1 MHITHLLFLLSAWK
15 DLFLTGGYSQQ
26 TRTKN
31 CFPAEDQQLNT
42 RGYFK
47 AISPIVVR
55 CTRTSCLKKKTFK
68 KSVLIKIE
76 IWHVHKFDTL
86 DLPLQHMNTLPC
98 WHFFF
103 YIFSLLYLSFSCI
116 ALHDPPES
124 YPLCHLV
131 HDFSCQ
137 YRKKYDRLIY
147 SEI

>member
-1 MHITHLLFLLSAWK
+1 MHIVHLLFLLSAWK

-26 TRTKN
+26 TCTKN
-31 CFPAEDQQLNT
+31 CFPAEDQQLKL
-42 RGYFK
+42 YLQYLC
-47 AISPIVVR
+47 VV
-55 CTRTSCLKKKTFK
+55 LGPAVWKKTFK

-98 WHFFF
+98 WYFFF